1 LELWIALGAGALTGT
16 DLELQERILGLVRA
30 LGLHKPDER
39 PCGQPVAV
47 AGAHALMELLGGVV
61 AVAVV
66 LDEFPG
72 RGDAPLV

>member
-1 LELWIALGAGALTGT
+1 M
-16 DLELQERILGLVRA
+16 VRA
-30 LGLHKPDER
+30 LGLHKPDET

-72 RGDAPLV
+72 GGDAPLV

>member
-1 LELWIALGAGALTGT
+1 MI
-16 DLELQERILGLVRA
+16 GLVRA
-30 LGLHKPDER
+30 FGLHKPDET

-61 AVAVV
+61 AVAMV

-72 RGDAPLV
+72 GGDAPLVIG